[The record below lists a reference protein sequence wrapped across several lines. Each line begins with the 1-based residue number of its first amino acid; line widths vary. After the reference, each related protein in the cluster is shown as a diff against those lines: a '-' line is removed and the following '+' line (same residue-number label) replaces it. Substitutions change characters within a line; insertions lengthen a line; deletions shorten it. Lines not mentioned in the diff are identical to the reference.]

1 MRGPQADTGRQSP
14 ALKKDDTVRHG
25 FVQELGTVPHV
36 LRNPKHASDLE
47 SYLSIRI
54 HIDMYFHR

>member
-36 LRNPKHASDLE
+36 LRNPKHASDL
-47 SYLSIRI
+47 
-54 HIDMYFHR
+54 